1 MLRNRRKES
10 SQKTILIINKRT
22 ETHAVSVLFIRERV
36 MRIQELL
43 IEVDKR
49 KPNSLTTEEKLKYLS
64 RFDMMA
70 VNDIFAHF
78 ENGTEE
84 ISPYTESDLNKE
96 LLIPAPW
103 DEAYIYYMHSV
114 IDRDNE
120 ETDLYNNDIALLN
133 AVMDNLRTSWIRDH
147 MPKQMASINPFG
159 GKRR

>member
-1 MLRNRRKES
+1 
-10 SQKTILIINKRT
+10 
-22 ETHAVSVLFIRERV
+22 
-36 MRIQELL
+36 MRIGNLL

-49 KPNSLTTEEKLKYLS
+49 KPNSLTREEKLRYLS
-64 RFDMMA
+64 SFDMMA

-78 ENGTEE
+78 ENGIESVE
-84 ISPYTESDLNKE
+84 PYTENDLNKE

-133 AVMDNLRTSWIRDH
+133 AVMENFRVSWIRDH
-147 MPKQMASINPFG
+147 MPKQTASINPFG
-159 GKRR
+159 GERR